1 MPTTITMK
9 HVRDYFNTDTDRPVT
24 MTEFS
29 DFWKSCT
36 DEQKADYKAQVGAL
50 QGATS

>member
-1 MPTTITMK
+1 MTNITMK
-9 HVRDYFNTDTDRPVT
+9 HVRDYFNEGTSRPVT

-36 DEQKADYKAQVGAL
+36 DEDKAYYKQAVGEIL
-50 QGATS
+50 GQ

>member
-1 MPTTITMK
+1 MTAAHTTTMK
-9 HVRDYFNTDTDRPVT
+9 HVRDFFNTDTNRPVT

-36 DEQKADYKAQVGAL
+36 NEQKEDYKAQVGAL
-50 QGATS
+50 VNA